1 MIGCVKDYTRWLALE
16 KGYKRL
22 TLEMRYKIKE
32 LRDQR
37 YSIRKIAEIIGVSPA
52 TVHYELGRARDG
64 SYDPE
69 YAEMQYRVNRQALG
83 REAIIA
89 SNKELAEYISQK
101 ILDGHSPEKIAEMLK
116 NGAAIDKG
124 QLETVS
130 VNTIYRA
137 IDTGLIPGVTRG
149 DLRLRETKMFSNGM
163 VCIPKWIRD
172 LWGLRDGDIFHI
184 TLSDQGDIIL
194 KKKD

>member
-1 MIGCVKDYTRWLALE
+1 MK
-16 KGYKRL
+16 KNYKRL

-37 YSIRKIAEIIGVSPA
+37 YSIRKIAELIGVSPA
-52 TVHYELGRARDG
+52 TVHYELGRARGG

-101 ILDGHSPEKIAEMLK
+101 ILEGRSPEKIAEMLK
-116 NGAAIDKG
+116 NEAVVGKG
-124 QLETVS
+124 RLETVS

-137 IDTGLIPGVTRG
+137 IDTGLIPGVTRA
-149 DLRLRETKMFSNGM
+149 DLRLNETKMFSNGM
-163 VCIPKWIRD
+163 VCIPKWMRT
-172 LWGLRDGDIFHI
+172 LLELRDGDIFHI
-184 TLSDQGDIIL
+184 TLSDQGDILL